1 MPIDRIQCFGIQLA
15 NTELAVFKA
24 GKIKYRAKE
33 EKWETQLID
42 GEFVEGKLW
51 LHLNFDLL
59 LMYLDQQLT
68 GDDIPDSITADDDF
82 AMITFSDS
90 VGLKS
95 VLDDIRNAE
104 ASPIYFFPK
113 LLDQAGTVDDTK
125 YRVLGDKDTIDLID
139 ARENGRFNMYTPISL
154 KTKTPLTAYPFW
166 INR

>member
-1 MPIDRIQCFGIQLA
+1 MPIDRIKCFGIQLA
-15 NTELAVFKA
+15 NSQLAVFKA

-51 LHLNFDLL
+51 LHLTFDLL
-59 LMYLDQQLT
+59 LMYLDHQLT
-68 GDDIPDSITADDDF
+68 GSDIPESISTHDDF
-82 AMITFSDS
+82 ISITFSGA

-95 VLDDIRNAE
+95 ILDDIRNAE
-104 ASPIYFFPK
+104 AAPIYFYPR
-113 LLDQAGTVDDTK
+113 LLDQAEDVDDTK

-139 ARENGRFNMYTPISL
+139 ARENGRFNMYTAISL

-166 INR
+166 VNR